1 MLKPDLAPALKNYPR
16 MTAVKTISLLSL
28 LASVALWHTPAR
40 ADNSLARVLRQNQL
54 RVGVDASIGAPYLFW
69 NQRTRSLDGFEWE
82 IARELATQ
90 LKVDIRPVSSKWAEQ
105 PQQLRQQKFDVIIS
119 TREEGSLDRQLFR
132 EIPYYRTAQRLLVRS
147 TDRHIHSFRNLI
159 GKRVGVMPG
168 SGGSALVDTYNKNRG
183 NAIRVFSSQELDRM
197 VQQLQNRQLDALI
210 LDEPL
215 AVWTARQNSNLRVA
229 GQPLLAI
236 HLVVVTNQEDK
247 SLHDAIDRALAEM
260 RQNGKLEQIL
270 RRWQLWQTA
279 PSLR

>member
-1 MLKPDLAPALKNYPR
+1 
-16 MTAVKTISLLSL
+16 MTSVKIISLLSL
-28 LASVALWHTPAR
+28 IATLSLGAQPLR
-40 ADNSLARVLRQNQL
+40 ADNSLSRVLRQNQL
-54 RVGVDASIGAPYLFW
+54 RVGVDPSIGAPYLFW
-69 NQRTRSLDGFEWE
+69 NQRTRNLDGFEWE

-105 PQQLRQQKFDVIIS
+105 PQDLRQQKFDVIIS
-119 TREEGSLDRQLFR
+119 TREQGNVDRQLFG
-132 EIPYYRTAQRLLVRS
+132 EIPYYRSSQRFLVRS
-147 TDRHIHSFRNLI
+147 TDRGINNFRDLI
-159 GKRVGVMPG
+159 GKRVGVIPG

-183 NAIRVFSSQELDRM
+183 NAIQVFSSTELGRM

-215 AVWTARQNSNLRVA
+215 AVWTARQGSNLRVA
-229 GQPLLAI
+229 GQPLLAVN
-236 HLVVVTNQEDK
+236 LVVVTNQEDQ
-247 SLHDAIDRALAEM
+247 SLHRSIDRALAEM